1 MTDLLFAAPWWLI
14 GILFV
19 VGAVVGWSGLTRQQI
34 GPRNI
39 GLGLVMLAIALLL
52 VGIFFETDKEK
63 VTSNSKEL
71 VKAVEKQDW
80 QKMTDLLDPDASL
93 NTPTGSL
100 FGNRAQLVEGA
111 KAAVD
116 TYRLKDVTITGLEVQ
131 QDPLGCVVNFRVI
144 TNADA
149 SPYPT
154 PSSWQFDWDKTNGQW
169 HVHRITCIEI
179 ANEKTGSIGRF
190 LKVH

>member
-14 GILFV
+14 GILLV
-19 VGAVVGWSGLTRQQI
+19 VGAVVAWSGLTRQQA

-39 GLGLVMLAIALLL
+39 GVGLVLLAVVLLL
-52 VGIFFETDKEK
+52 LGVFFETDKEK
-63 VTSNSKEL
+63 VTRGSKEL
-71 VKAVEKQDW
+71 VRAVEKGDW

-93 NTPTGSL
+93 NTSDGSL
-100 FGNRAQLVEGA
+100 FGNRTDLVRGA
-111 KAAVD
+111 KAAAE
-116 TYRLKDVTITGLEVQ
+116 TYRLKDVTITGMDVK
-131 QDPLGCVVNFRVI
+131 QDALGCLVSLRVI

-154 PSSWQFDWDKTNGQW
+154 PSSWQFDWDKTGSEW
-169 HVHRITCIEI
+169 HVHQITCIEI
-179 ANEKTGSIGRF
+179 ANEKTNSIGRY